1 MRCSIVLGSTILSN
15 FPRAYAAGPGERS
28 PESSRGS
35 VFCFPRDRILSR
47 SAVFLVP
54 ARYCWRGRVGCEAPV
69 SCIALIRSIAPAT
82 CFPSPIINGSW
93 PSPGVGPIRCL
104 FERKSRNARV
114 DPWLQIHQGRAA
126 EVGRKLGGPYR
137 LANCRRG
144 GVSRKCSRILRH
156 LGAVLKTGGAIASHN
171 SRPENRVP
179 EHDGLRRLVQ
189 GKITAP
195 YDYYENVRL
204 VLETTFAI
212 KC

>member
-1 MRCSIVLGSTILSN
+1 VIHGSRLDDFIQLSAGIRGWTWGEEARELARISFLLPAGSNIVEIGCFLGASTILL
-15 FPRAYAAGPGERS
+15 AGPRRL
-28 PESSRGS
+28 RGS
-35 VFCFPRDRILSR
+35 
-47 SAVFLVP
+47 
-54 ARYCWRGRVGCEAPV
+54 
-69 SCIALIRSIAPAT
+69 
-82 CFPSPIINGSW
+82 
-93 PSPGVGPIRCL
+93 
-104 FERKSRNARV
+104 RV
-114 DPWLQIHQGRAA
+114 DPWVQIHQGRAA

-189 GKITAP
+189 EKITAP
-195 YDYYENVRL
+195 YYYYENVRL
-204 VLETTFAI
+204 VLVTTFAI